1 MATTIISKLNR
12 KFVVSAA
19 TRRYGSPHRLKN
31 GRIGI
36 ALETETNVGKL
47 RKVSS
52 ETNLLGSNID
62 NNFYH
67 QQRSFGTRYVINN
80 VDDPIVQKR
89 HNSEV

>member
-31 GRIGI
+31 GRIGV

-52 ETNLLGSNID
+52 ETNLLGSNIE
-62 NNFYH
+62 NTFYH
-67 QQRSFGTRYVINN
+67 QQRSFGTRYVINYFN
-80 VDDPIVQKR
+80 DPKAQNKV
-89 HNSEV
+89 